1 MYIRNLIDKLI
12 GQYLDKVTVQSNFA
26 IGWTRFDGNLRLVF
40 HCPLNNNQTIKCLLD
55 EQVTKD
61 PTIHILLS
69 SPILS

>member
-40 HCPLNNNQTIKCLLD
+40 HCPLNNNQTIKSLLD